1 MYKTLS
7 SALLAAMLALGSP
20 LMANEATGEDAVVTS
35 ININTAG
42 PEQLAQLTGIGPAK
56 AAAIVEYR
64 ETNGPFATVDDLA
77 KVKGI
82 GESTV
87 EKNRHLLSH

>member
-20 LMANEATGEDAVVTS
+20 LMANEATGEDTVVTS

>member
-1 MYKTLS
+1 
-7 SALLAAMLALGSP
+7 
-20 LMANEATGEDAVVTS
+20 MANEATGEDTVVTS

-64 ETNGPFATVDDLA
+64 ETNGPFATIDDLA

>member
-20 LMANEATGEDAVVTS
+20 LMANEATGEDTVVTS

-64 ETNGPFATVDDLA
+64 ETNGPFATIDDLA